1 MNKGIPFAAAI
12 TVALMSNPVLAA
24 ENAPGVTATE
34 IKIGATY
41 PFSGPASAYANTGK
55 GLIAYINSLNDK
67 GGVNGRKIN
76 FITLDDAYSPPKAVE
91 QTRRLVENEEVAFI
105 FAPLGTAS
113 NAATIKYVNGKKI
126 PHVFII
132 SGGSRFTNF
141 QEYPYTTTAI
151 LSYETEGRILAK
163 YIAEKTPNAKVALL
177 YQNDDLGK
185 DFLNALK
192 FQFKNDFESKVTAL
206 SYEVT
211 DPTVDSQVIKLK
223 SSGADVFLIGGTPK
237 FTAQAI
243 RKSHELGWKPLIII
257 NVVSSSIAAT
267 LRPAGLDIST
277 GVISAAY
284 FRDVTDPKS
293 NDDSIVKWYREIL
306 AKYLPGADASDLN
319 YVSGINFGAMLEQL
333 LKQCGNDLS
342 RENVLRQSR
351 NIKNLKLPL
360 MIPGIVVNT
369 DEKNS
374 QAFTQLQ
381 LQRFNGASWELFGE
395 VMGVTP
401 D

>member
-1 MNKGIPFAAAI
+1 MKNGILCAAAI
-12 TVALMSNPVLAA
+12 TAMLTTPVLAA

-55 GLIAYINSLNDK
+55 GLIAYIDYLNDK
-67 GGVNGRKIN
+67 GGINGRKIN
-76 FITLDDAYSPPKAVE
+76 FVALDDAYSPPKAVE
-91 QTRRLVENEEVAFI
+91 QTRRLIENEEVAFI

-113 NAATIKYVNGKKI
+113 NAATIKYVNGKKV
-126 PHVFII
+126 PHVFIV

-141 QEYPYTTTAI
+141 QEYPYTTTSI

-163 YIAEKTPNAKVALL
+163 YIAEKTPNAKIALL

-192 FQFKNDFESKVTAL
+192 FQFKNEFESKVTAL
-206 SYEVT
+206 SYEVSE
-211 DPTVDSQVIKLK
+211 PTVDSQVIKLK
-223 SSGADVFLIGGTPK
+223 NSGADVFLLGGTPK

-243 RKSHELGWKPLIII
+243 RKSHELGWKPVTII

-267 LRPAGLDIST
+267 LKPAGLEIST

-284 FRDVTDPKS
+284 FRDVTDPKGA
-293 NDDSIVKWYREIL
+293 DEPIIKWYRELL
-306 AKYLPGADASDLN
+306 AKYIPGADVTDLN
-319 YVSGINFGAMLEQL
+319 YVSGVNFGVMLEQL

-351 NIKNLKLPL
+351 NFKNFKLPL
-360 MIPGIVVNT
+360 TIPGIVVNT

-381 LQRFNGASWELFGE
+381 LQRFNGVSWELFGE

>member
-1 MNKGIPFAAAI
+1 MKNGILCAAAI
-12 TVALMSNPVLAA
+12 TAMLTIPVLAA

-55 GLIAYINSLNDK
+55 GLIAYIDYLNDK
-67 GGVNGRKIN
+67 GGINGRKIN
-76 FITLDDAYSPPKAVE
+76 FVALDDAYSPPKAVE
-91 QTRRLVENEEVAFI
+91 QTRRLIENEEVAFI

-113 NAATIKYVNGKKI
+113 NAATIKYVNGKKV
-126 PHVFII
+126 PHVFIV

-141 QEYPYTTTAI
+141 QEYPYTTTSI

-163 YIAEKTPNAKVALL
+163 YIAEKTPNAKIALL

-192 FQFKNDFESKVTAL
+192 FQFKNEFESKVAAL
-206 SYEVT
+206 SYEVSE
-211 DPTVDSQVIKLK
+211 PTVDSQVIKLK
-223 SSGADVFLIGGTPK
+223 NSGADVFLLGGTPK

-243 RKSHELGWKPLIII
+243 RKSHELGWKPVTII

-267 LRPAGLDIST
+267 LKPAGLEIST

-284 FRDVTDPKS
+284 FRDVTDPKGA
-293 NDDSIVKWYREIL
+293 DEPIIKWYRELL
-306 AKYLPGADASDLN
+306 AKYIPGADVTDLN
-319 YVSGINFGAMLEQL
+319 YVSGVNFGVMLEQL

-351 NIKNLKLPL
+351 NFKNFKLPL
-360 MIPGIVVNT
+360 TIPGIVVNT

-381 LQRFNGASWELFGE
+381 LQRFNGVSWELFGE